1 MNEWI
6 SGPVNGQRSEV
17 TFDHQWEF
25 VGDDRLYEVVQVARV
40 DSSIRFGYLVEV
52 QLVTLRQKQKRR
64 SAYSADI

>member
-1 MNEWI
+1 
-6 SGPVNGQRSEV
+6 
-17 TFDHQWEF
+17 
-25 VGDDRLYEVVQVARV
+25 LYEVVQVARV